1 MHVLFWVVKHNCR
14 EHFQHAVAEMIC
26 KMQANEFSC
35 EMHLQNKL
43 RNSIAEKRGNYVL
56 LKIWKLEDKFQIVVS
71 RLGDRDTRTARSPGR
86 PVDQATEPPEPFGR
100 QSRSVAWSTGGPG
113 GRAARAARSP
123 EPLGRLVHRWQS
135 HCLAHFIYAFAY
147 RGSTTYKKVWPN
159 RFTSA
164 TANWNLFVKIIS
176 AIAFYEQ
183 YLQSQFLK
191 VSCNWNLNFI
201 FEIAICKAYVR
212 FQFAIVFHN
221 PVLKIFIVIW
231 FPITLSNSFFKWTF
245 NYSQYVRQ
253 FKSFWIAQNEF
264 RPE

>member
-14 EHFQHAVAEMIC
+14 EHFQPAVAEMIC

-56 LKIWKLEDKFQIVVS
+56 LKIWKLEDEFQIVVS
-71 RLGDRDTRTARSPGR
+71 RLGLGDTRTARSPGP
-86 PVDQATEPPEPFGR
+86 PVDQAAEP
-100 QSRSVAWSTGGPG
+100 
-113 GRAARAARSP
+113 P

-231 FPITLSNSFFKWTF
+231 FPITLSNSLFKRTF

-253 FKSFWIAQNEF
+253 FKSIWIAQNEF

>member
-1 MHVLFWVVKHNCR
+1 MRLQKWFAKCKRTNLVAKCICRINCEIQLR
-14 EHFQHAVAEMIC
+14 KNAVITC
-26 KMQANEFSC
+26 CWKFGNWKTNF
-35 EMHLQNKL
+35 KL
-43 RNSIAEKRGNYVL
+43 
-56 LKIWKLEDKFQIVVS
+56 WS
-71 RLGDRDTRTARSPGR
+71 RDWASET
-86 PVDQATEPPEPFGR
+86 
-100 QSRSVAWSTGGPG
+100 
-113 GRAARAARSP
+113 P

-183 YLQSQFLK
+183 YMQSQFLK

-231 FPITLSNSFFKWTF
+231 FPITLSNSLFKRTF

-253 FKSFWIAQNEF
+253 FKSIWIAQNEF

>member
-56 LKIWKLEDKFQIVVS
+56 LIQWKFGNWKTNFKLWS
-71 RLGDRDTRTARSPGR
+71 RDW
-86 PVDQATEPPEPFGR
+86 ATE
-100 QSRSVAWSTGGPG
+100 T
-113 GRAARAARSP
+113 P

-164 TANWNLFVKIIS
+164 TAIWNLFVKIIS

-183 YLQSQFLK
+183 YMQSQF
-191 VSCNWNLNFI
+191 
-201 FEIAICKAYVR
+201 
-212 FQFAIVFHN
+212 
-221 PVLKIFIVIW
+221 
-231 FPITLSNSFFKWTF
+231 
-245 NYSQYVRQ
+245 
-253 FKSFWIAQNEF
+253 
-264 RPE
+264 